1 MEQIKSYIESLG
13 LKVGIIDNRVKQFNK
28 TTIEKIINNFF
39 GDTTDID
46 IKYKCKN
53 YILEFDV
60 IDFSIVDIYMIPK
73 KEYISMYGNERYE
86 ED

>member
-39 GDTTDID
+39 G
-46 IKYKCKN
+46 
-53 YILEFDV
+53 
-60 IDFSIVDIYMIPK
+60 
-73 KEYISMYGNERYE
+73 GN
-86 ED
+86 